1 MTGSAQAGIHTP
13 RPHYFTP
20 VADTFIHRESLWLM
34 VWTAPYGISVP
45 E

>member
-1 MTGSAQAGIHTP
+1 LALE
-13 RPHYFTP
+13 
-20 VADTFIHRESLWLM
+20 VETFCNNQSRWLM

>member
-1 MTGSAQAGIHTP
+1 L
-13 RPHYFTP
+13 RPELRHNFC
-20 VADTFIHRESLWLM
+20 LGLM

>member
-1 MTGSAQAGIHTP
+1 VQATAGAAAWHNNKN
-13 RPHYFTP
+13 R
-20 VADTFIHRESLWLM
+20 WLM

>member
-1 MTGSAQAGIHTP
+1 MFAVMLGVDPASRDYAGW
-13 RPHYFTP
+13 
-20 VADTFIHRESLWLM
+20 WLM